1 AKKREEEESRREEEE
16 EAERRA
22 REKRAAQDAAKTA
35 TDGTPRSVESGPGR
49 SSKGKSRRSRPD
61 PTHKPSSGHTA
72 SAAQA
77 QASGARLEGS
87 VESAPPTP
95 RKGGG
100 DGKLEPARPSRG
112 SEARPA
118 GTPIGRVELRRPPVS
133 FDEPVSRA
141 QRERRASAARE
152 RAESIAPPPS

>member
-1 AKKREEEESRREEEE
+1 KR
-16 EAERRA
+16 
-22 REKRAAQDAAKTA
+22 
-35 TDGTPRSVESGPGR
+35 
-49 SSKGKSRRSRPD
+49 KS
-61 PTHKPSSGHTA
+61 SSGRTA
-72 SAAQA
+72 SDAQA

-152 RAESIAPPPS
+152 RAESIAPPPSLRGQRVRGDQLIADMFEAVAELFFLNDALEGADFVLRLAMEKLPCEAGLVSLF